1 MRVDRGE
8 KGARAMG
15 VRRGGVRAV
24 RQRRKQE
31 YIGSVEAPDEK
42 AAIAAAVKQLGI
54 TDPSRQQRLVA
65 RREP

>member
-1 MRVDRGE
+1 
-8 KGARAMG
+8 
-15 VRRGGVRAV
+15 V